1 VTQSELLIRGAEIV
15 DGTGMPGFTGDV
27 EVRDGRIAK
36 VGRLRGASAEKVID
50 GDGLVLTP
58 GFVDVHTHYDA
69 QLHFESSASP
79 SSWHGVTTVLTGNCG
94 FALSPSKPDDFPW
107 LLLMLAKVEGMS
119 ADALNEGVDFAGGSV
134 GDFIGNLDGRIGVN
148 MAYYVG
154 HCAVRRWVMGPEA
167 SERTA
172 TEDEITSMQALVDH
186 GMRDG
191 AAGFSTSQLDV
202 HADHEGKPVPCNLA
216 AAEEI
221 IALAS
226 VLADYDEGIMEH
238 LCRSFAEG
246 YDGADR
252 DMLRKMA
259 VASGGKPL
267 HVNPLLRF
275 TNNPGA
281 WRDCLDVLEG
291 FARDGLRVYPMA
303 SANPKGLHVA
313 LADTGMLDEM
323 PTFRFVLA
331 GNLEQRKAALLRSDL
346 RDAMRKEFDDPEHR
360 RQLAFGW
367 SGFRVVGVRDDS
379 HLSWVGRTVA
389 ELAAERGA
397 DPLDTF
403 IDLSLEEDLETVFI
417 IDRPVTQEDHD
428 VIAEL
433 LRHPL
438 TTPGSSDGGAHVNT
452 FCGADYTTR
461 ILTEYAGEEG
471 FSFEQAIRKLTSVP
485 AMTVGLWDRGV
496 IRPGAAA
503 DLVLLDRDRLAV
515 GPVRLDRDFPTGA
528 AHLVFGQEGYKATI
542 VNGQVVIDDGKPTGA
557 TAGTVLRY
565 NRGGGPR

>member
-1 VTQSELLIRGAEIV
+1 MCTLITTRE
-15 DGTGMPGFTGDV
+15 
-27 EVRDGRIAK
+27 
-36 VGRLRGASAEKVID
+36 
-50 GDGLVLTP
+50 
-58 GFVDVHTHYDA
+58 
-69 QLHFESSASP
+69 LHFESSASP

-94 FALSPSKPDDFPW
+94 FALSPSKPQDFAW
-107 LLLMLAKVEGMS
+107 LVSMLAKVEGMS
-119 ADALNEGVDFAGGSV
+119 PDALNEGVDFAGGSV
-134 GDFIGNLDGRIGVN
+134 GEFMGNLDGRIGVN
-148 MAYYVG
+148 MAYYIG
-154 HCAVRRWVMGPEA
+154 HSAVRRWVMGAEA
-167 SERTA
+167 SERAA
-172 TEDEITSMQALVDH
+172 TDDEIRRMQAVVDQ

-191 AAGFSTSQLDV
+191 AVGFSTSQLDV
-202 HADHEGKPVPCNLA
+202 HADHDGKPVPSNLA
-216 AAEEI
+216 SAEEI

-246 YDGADR
+246 YSDSDR
-252 DMLRKMA
+252 DLLRRMA

-281 WRDCLDVLEG
+281 WRDCLDVLEQ
-291 FARDGLRVYPMA
+291 FSRDGLRVYPMA
-303 SANPKGLHVA
+303 SANPKGLHIA

-323 PTFRFVLA
+323 PTFRMALA
-331 GNLEQRKAALLRSDL
+331 GTLEQRKAALVRPEV
-346 RDAMRKEFDDPEHR
+346 RDAMRREFDDPDHL

-367 SGFRVVGVRDDS
+367 SGFRVVGVRDQS
-379 HLSWVGRTVA
+379 HNSWIDQTVA

-403 IDLSLEEDLETVFI
+403 IDLSLQEELETIFI
-417 IDRPVTQEDHD
+417 IDRPVSQEDHD

-461 ILTEYAGEEG
+461 ILTEYAGEAG
-471 FSFEQAIRKLTSVP
+471 FSFEDAIRKLTSVP
-485 AMTVGLWDRGV
+485 AMTAGLWDRGV

-503 DLVLLDRDRLAV
+503 DLVLIDRDQLGM
-515 GPVRLDRDFPTGA
+515 GPVRLDRSFPAGA
-528 AHLVFGQEGYKATI
+528 SRLVFDQHGYKATI

-557 TAGTVLRY
+557 TGGTVLRS
-565 NRGGGPR
+565 NQGGR

>member
-1 VTQSELLIRGAEIV
+1 MTQSDLLIKGAEIV
-15 DGTGMPGFTGDV
+15 DGTGTPGFLGDV
-27 EVRDGRIAK
+27 AVQDGRITK
-36 VGRLRGASAEKVID
+36 VGRLKGATADKVID

-94 FALSPSKPDDFPW
+94 FALSPSKPEDLPW
-107 LLLMLAKVEGMS
+107 LVLMLAKVEGMS
-119 ADALNEGVDFAGGSV
+119 ADALNAGVDFAGGSV
-134 GDFIGNLDGRIGVN
+134 GDFMSNLDGRIGVN

-154 HCAVRRWVMGPEA
+154 HSAVRRWVMGAEA
-167 SERTA
+167 SERAA
-172 TEDEITSMQALVDH
+172 TPDEITQMAALVDQ
-186 GMRDG
+186 GMKDG
-191 AAGFSTSQLDV
+191 AVGFSTSQLDV
-202 HADHEGKPVPCNLA
+202 HADHEGKPIPSNLA
-216 AAEEI
+216 TAEEI
-221 IALAS
+221 LALTT

-238 LCRSFAEG
+238 LCQSFAIG
-246 YDGADR
+246 YDQADR
-252 DMLRKMA
+252 DLLRGMA
-259 VASGGKPL
+259 TTSGGKPL

-275 TNNPGA
+275 TNNPTA
-281 WRDCLDVLEG
+281 WRECLDVLEEYSSE
-291 FARDGLRVYPMA
+291 GLRVYPMA

-323 PTFRFVLA
+323 PTFRSALA
-331 GNLEQRKAALLRSDL
+331 GTIEERKRALNQPEV
-346 RDAMRKEFDDPEHR
+346 RDALRHEFDDPEHL

-367 SGFRVVGVRDDS
+367 SGFRVATVRDES
-379 HLSWVGRTVA
+379 HREWLDKTVT
-389 ELAAERGA
+389 ELAKERHA
-397 DPLDTF
+397 DPMDTF
-403 IDLSLEEDLETVFI
+403 IDLSMQEDLETIFI

-471 FSFEQAIRKLTSVP
+471 FSFEDAIKKLTSVP
-485 AMTVGLWDRGV
+485 AMSVGLWDRGV

-503 DLVLLDRDRLAV
+503 DLLLLDRDNLGV
-515 GPVRLDRDFPTGA
+515 GPARIDREFPTGA
-528 AHLVFGQEGYKATI
+528 MRLVFDEEGYRATI
-542 VNGQVVIDDGKPTGA
+542 VGGQVVIDDGKPTGA
-557 TAGTVLRY
+557 TGGTVLRF
-565 NRGGGPR
+565 NQGG